1 MIESQTSMY
10 VTRPWAQSNTEGR
23 GENKRMKGKTEEGRE
38 GRRRERGKMKG
49 KEVKLHD
56 VTNIIC

>member
-1 MIESQTSMY
+1 MY

-23 GENKRMKGKTEEGRE
+23 GKNKRMKGKTEEGRGE
-38 GRRRERGKMKG
+38 GEDVGGGGTKG

-56 VTNIIC
+56 VTNTIC